1 MKMDPNGLPARR
13 ALEVAQ
19 AICERLDG
27 AERDQPKA
35 YAAMLVARHI
45 ISKARQHSDASSE
58 DLPVGPVRRTQ

>member
-1 MKMDPNGLPARR
+1 MDPDRLPARR